1 MTKIKVSLDVPN
13 EECLGCDFF
22 DLDWEWGV
30 TRCWVFKED
39 IHYNEE
45 IDCYEPCLACK
56 QARIEVQNNLEQSS
70 IDKTDEVLKDN
81 KV

>member
-1 MTKIKVSLDVPN
+1 MTKIKVALDVPDDD
-13 EECLGCDFF
+13 CLSCDFF
-22 DLDWEWGV
+22 DLDWEWV
-30 TRCWVFKED
+30 RRCWVFKED
-39 IHYNEE
+39 IEYNKETGR
-45 IDCYEPCLACK
+45 YEPCLACK